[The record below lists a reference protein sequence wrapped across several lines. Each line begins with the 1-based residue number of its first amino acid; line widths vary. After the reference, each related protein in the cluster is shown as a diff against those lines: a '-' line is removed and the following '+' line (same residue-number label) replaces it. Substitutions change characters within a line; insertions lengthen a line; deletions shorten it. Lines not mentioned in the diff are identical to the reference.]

1 MQPPKLR
8 HKTTNKTLQLYT
20 QFPFNHQHFTN
31 TEMQPRSCYALYSI
45 PPPTQKCKSQSTWL
59 SFSST
64 KAKFTF
70 LRSLKLIKKVLVG
83 ISSLSN
89 VHHVLGVCWQI
100 LWKFWWKSGN
110 PGIVEG
116 WLAPDTS
123 PSPSQKK
130 CDIKNWKGPNQPIFH
145 HLFVLLQ
152 TCKNFHFLQ
161 RRRHWP
167 QQINIV
173 GLHRFASMW
182 R

>member
-1 MQPPKLR
+1 MLCTLQQPPTHPKVQIAEHL
-8 HKTTNKTLQLYT
+8 T
-20 QFPFNHQHFTN
+20 QFLIHKSKVYILKIIKANKKGSCGNFFT
-31 TEMQPRSCYALYSI
+31 L
-45 PPPTQKCKSQSTWL
+45 
-59 SFSST
+59 
-64 KAKFTF
+64 TF
-70 LRSLKLIKKVLVG
+70 
-83 ISSLSN
+83 SLSN

-173 GLHRFASMW
+173 GLHRFLSIW